1 MGMTPSE
8 QDRGVYHVG
17 EGITGKVVESAEPI
31 IVRRIGS
38 EPAFLNR
45 TGSLAL
51 ERDKDMSFICVP
63 IRHGRKVAGR
73 YQRKP
78 SVPHRGCL
86 ATACQ
91 CALPHGP
98 DAGPCR

>member
-1 MGMTPSE
+1 MISLQHRESGHVFVYSSMGMTPSE

-31 IVRRIGS
+31 IVRNIGS

-51 ERDKDMSFICVP
+51 ERDKDMSFICV
-63 IRHGRKVAGR
+63 R
-73 YQRKP
+73 YRRLALMAP
-78 SVPHRGCL
+78 STLR
-86 ATACQ
+86 
-91 CALPHGP
+91 
-98 DAGPCR
+98 PCRMGTQM